1 MLYRIWPLLKEV
13 YHYEKHSTLDS
24 DYLRQVLTL
33 AVVVLFALNFS
44 CNGLDKPV
52 VFVLTGLT
60 SLVLLMVEWL
70 LPRAKNEKHL
80 VMFSNTALIFIGLLL
95 LVWNENDGFQNL
107 WFFLMPA
114 TLFVQSGLPIG
125 LPFCTAYGLAATCFL
140 WLGPLVGSTLYRR
153 DYALF
158 YPAAYWS
165 FCLLMITADIFYKH
179 YRIQQEQSEKEMERE
194 VHATICEARQLMVSS
209 VAAISQMID
218 EKDRYTSEHSHR
230 VAEYARLIGAHMG
243 FAGEELDSLYRSALL
258 HDIGKIAV
266 PDAILNKPS
275 RLTDE
280 EFDIMKQHTVWG
292 RKILEGLEFLPQA
305 DCGASYHHE
314 RFDGTGYPRR
324 VAGEDI
330 PLSARILCV
339 ADSFDAMTSDRVYK
353 KAYSVEHALS
363 MMEKQAGRQ
372 FDPRLVTVFVDLV
385 RKGEIVLQNA

>member
-80 VMFSNTALIFIGLLL
+80 VMFSNTALIFMGLLL

-266 PDAILNKPS
+266 PDAILSKPS

-314 RFDGTGYPRR
+314 RFDGKGYP
-324 VAGEDI
+324 AGLKGGQLPEMVWI
-330 PLSARILCV
+330 ISV
-339 ADSFDAMTSDRVYK
+339 ADALDAMGSDRCYRGHCDRDYIIGEFRKLSGTQFEPAAV
-353 KAYSVEHALS
+353 KAVVELLES
-363 MMEKQAGRQ
+363 
-372 FDPRLVTVFVDLV
+372 
-385 RKGEIVLQNA
+385 GEIAVQ

>member
-125 LPFCTAYGLAATCFL
+125 LPFCTAGISASGRLRCQLPPRAVRRQRLPRRAERRAAAGDGLDHQRRRCAGRHGLRPVLPRPLRQGLHHRRVPEIERDAVRACGGQGRGGAA
-140 WLGPLVGSTLYRR
+140 GKRR
-153 DYALF
+153 DSGAV
-158 YPAAYWS
+158 
-165 FCLLMITADIFYKH
+165 T
-179 YRIQQEQSEKEMERE
+179 
-194 VHATICEARQLMVSS
+194 RQ
-209 VAAISQMID
+209 
-218 EKDRYTSEHSHR
+218 KD
-230 VAEYARLIGAHMG
+230 
-243 FAGEELDSLYRSALL
+243 
-258 HDIGKIAV
+258 
-266 PDAILNKPS
+266 
-275 RLTDE
+275 
-280 EFDIMKQHTVWG
+280 
-292 RKILEGLEFLPQA
+292 
-305 DCGASYHHE
+305 
-314 RFDGTGYPRR
+314 
-324 VAGEDI
+324 
-330 PLSARILCV
+330 
-339 ADSFDAMTSDRVYK
+339 
-353 KAYSVEHALS
+353 
-363 MMEKQAGRQ
+363 
-372 FDPRLVTVFVDLV
+372 
-385 RKGEIVLQNA
+385 VL

>member
-70 LPRAKNEKHL
+70 LPRAEKRKASGHVL
-80 VMFSNTALIFIGLLL
+80 KHGPYLHR
-95 LVWNENDGFQNL
+95 
-107 WFFLMPA
+107 PA
-114 TLFVQSGLPIG
+114 ASGLERERRLPEPVVLPDAGYSFRAVGAAHRPAVLHG
-125 LPFCTAYGLAATCFL
+125 LRPRGHLFFVA
-140 WLGPLVGSTLYRR
+140 GSPRRRTLYRR

-314 RFDGTGYPRR
+314 RFDGKGYP
-324 VAGEDI
+324 AGLKGGQLPEMVWI
-330 PLSARILCV
+330 ISV
-339 ADSFDAMTSDRVYK
+339 ADALDAMGSDRCYRGHCDRDYIIGEFRKLSGTQFEPAAV
-353 KAYSVEHALS
+353 KAVVELLES
-363 MMEKQAGRQ
+363 
-372 FDPRLVTVFVDLV
+372 
-385 RKGEIVLQNA
+385 GEIAVQ

>member
-1 MLYRIWPLLKEV
+1 MHTVILKFHLFIVQISLYNVLYKNIVYYKDTAASRPRGPFGGDVFMLYRIWPLLKEV

-194 VHATICEARQLMVSS
+194 VRATICEARQLMVSS

-218 EKDRYTSEHSHR
+218 EKDRYTSEQ
-230 VAEYARLIGAHMG
+230 
-243 FAGEELDSLYRSALL
+243 D
-258 HDIGKIAV
+258 
-266 PDAILNKPS
+266 
-275 RLTDE
+275 
-280 EFDIMKQHTVWG
+280 
-292 RKILEGLEFLPQA
+292 RK
-305 DCGASYHHE
+305 
-314 RFDGTGYPRR
+314 
-324 VAGEDI
+324 
-330 PLSARILCV
+330 
-339 ADSFDAMTSDRVYK
+339 
-353 KAYSVEHALS
+353 SV
-363 MMEKQAGRQ
+363 
-372 FDPRLVTVFVDLV
+372 V
-385 RKGEIVLQNA
+385 

>member
-52 VFVLTGLT
+52 VFVLTGLI

-80 VMFSNTALIFIGLLL
+80 VMFSNTALIFMGLLL

-194 VHATICEARQLMVSS
+194 VQATICEAQQLMVSS

-314 RFDGTGYPRR
+314 RFDGKGYPFG
-324 VAGEDI
+324 AEGEEI
-330 PLSARILCV
+330 PLGSRIIAVC
-339 ADSFDAMTSDRVYK
+339 DSIDAMASNR
-353 KAYSVEHALS
+353 AYRNALPL
-363 MMEKQAGRQ
+363 EKVREEIEKNSGVMYDPDVARAMLENWMIVTETYPGR
-372 FDPRLVTVFVDLV
+372 
-385 RKGEIVLQNA
+385 

>member
-80 VMFSNTALIFIGLLL
+80 VMFSNTALIFMGLLL

-243 FAGEELDSLYRSALL
+243 FAGKELDSLYRSALL

-292 RKILEGLEFLPQA
+292 
-305 DCGASYHHE
+305 
-314 RFDGTGYPRR
+314 
-324 VAGEDI
+324 
-330 PLSARILCV
+330 
-339 ADSFDAMTSDRVYK
+339 
-353 KAYSVEHALS
+353 
-363 MMEKQAGRQ
+363 
-372 FDPRLVTVFVDLV
+372 
-385 RKGEIVLQNA
+385 

>member
-1 MLYRIWPLLKEV
+1 M
-13 YHYEKHSTLDS
+13 
-24 DYLRQVLTL
+24 LTL

-52 VFVLTGLT
+52 VFVLTGLIC
-60 SLVLLMVEWL
+60 LVLLMVEWL

-80 VMFSNTALIFIGLLL
+80 VMFSNTALIVMGLLL
-95 LVWNENDGFQNL
+95 LVLNENDGFQNL

-125 LPFCTAYGLAATCFL
+125 LPFCTAYGLAATFFL
-140 WLGPLVGSTLYRR
+140 WLGPLAGSTLYRR

-179 YRIQQEQSEKEMERE
+179 YRIRQEQSEKEMERE
-194 VHATICEARQLMVSS
+194 VRATICEARQLMVSS

-314 RFDGTGYPRR
+314 RFDGKGYP
-324 VAGEDI
+324 AGLKGGQLPEMVWI
-330 PLSARILCV
+330 ISV
-339 ADSFDAMTSDRVYK
+339 ADALDAMGSDRCYRSHCDRDYIIGEFRKLSGTQFEPAAV
-353 KAYSVEHALS
+353 KAVVELLES
-363 MMEKQAGRQ
+363 
-372 FDPRLVTVFVDLV
+372 
-385 RKGEIVLQNA
+385 GEIAVQ

>member
-1 MLYRIWPLLKEV
+1 MPPPPVWL
-13 YHYEKHSTLDS
+13 STV
-24 DYLRQVLTL
+24 RVT
-33 AVVVLFALNFS
+33 
-44 CNGLDKPV
+44 
-52 VFVLTGLT
+52 
-60 SLVLLMVEWL
+60 
-70 LPRAKNEKHL
+70 PR
-80 VMFSNTALIFIGLLL
+80 F
-95 LVWNENDGFQNL
+95 
-107 WFFLMPA
+107 
-114 TLFVQSGLPIG
+114 LPIG

-243 FAGEELDSLYRSALL
+243 FAGKELDSLYRSALL

-314 RFDGTGYPRR
+314 RFDGKGYPAGLKGGQLPEMVWIISVADALDRPVLPRPLRQGLHHRR
-324 VAGEDI
+324 VPEIERDAVRACGGQGRGGAAGK
-330 PLSARILCV
+330 RR
-339 ADSFDAMTSDRVYK
+339 DSGAVT
-353 KAYSVEHALS
+353 
-363 MMEKQAGRQ
+363 RQ
-372 FDPRLVTVFVDLV
+372 KD
-385 RKGEIVLQNA
+385 VL